1 MYGEYRSTAYFQG
14 QGVDL
19 LRQAGVTRSRRR
31 FRIRRSRAL
40 PAFTFSGYTG
50 FSGNAGD
57 GRPKWQNRGEYEV
70 TDNVTWIKGPHILK
84 FGGRVYRRNI
94 LFTDARTHNGS
105 LRLHRRHDAEPRIA
119 RPGTGDAFADF
130 LLGYPA
136 NAGAI
141 EPGHVVG
148 RLRHLLAR
156 LRPGRSESRRTH

>member
-19 LRQAGVTRSRRR
+19 LRQAGVRGLEAVQDPAIAT
-31 FRIRRSRAL
+31 L

-57 GRPKWQNRGEYEV
+57 GRPKWQNRSEYEV
-70 TDNVTWIKGPHILK
+70 IDNVTWIKGPHILK

-105 LRLHRRHDAEPRIA
+105 YGFTGVMTQNPRRLPVPVTRSPISCSASPPTPAVRT
-119 RPGTGDAFADF
+119 RPPGGAVTGPTGTA
-130 LLGYPA
+130 
-136 NAGAI
+136 
-141 EPGHVVG
+141 
-148 RLRHLLAR
+148 
-156 LRPGRSESRRTH
+156 SSRTI